1 MTKFKEW
8 LSKKQNII
16 IISTLVA
23 IPLFFLFAI
32 FFSEV
37 GSIISREDA
46 SIYYEFSISAFMV
59 SLTVVFAI
67 GAILNKIQWK
77 IGLNIIFAVLNV
89 GAILSFFAGNF
100 DSNNLAYSIIVLD
113 VYILSYWIV
122 NFCNK
127 LFLSLRKYIKREQF
141 TLKEIL
147 SIANKIIIGVITIVS
162 SILASLLVLKQLLS

>member
-37 GSIISREDA
+37 NSIISREDA
-46 SIYYEFSISAFMV
+46 SIYYEFTISAFMV
-59 SLTVVFAI
+59 SLVVVFAI
-67 GAILNKIQWK
+67 GTVLNKVKWK
-77 IGLNIIFAVLNV
+77 IVLNIIFALLNV

-100 DSNNLAYSIIVLD
+100 KSNNLAYPIIVLD
-113 VYILSYWIV
+113 IYILSYWIV
-122 NFCNK
+122 NFCYQ
-127 LFLSLRKYIKREQF
+127 SLASLKDYIKREQF

-147 SIANKIIIGVITIVS
+147 SIANKIIIGIVTIVS

>member
-1 MTKFKEW
+1 VTKFKEW

-23 IPLFFLFAI
+23 IPLLFLFAL

-37 GSIISREDA
+37 DSIISREDA
-46 SIYYEFSISAFMV
+46 SIYYEFAISAFV
-59 SLTVVFAI
+59 ASLVVVFAI
-67 GAILNKIQWK
+67 GTVLNKIKWK
-77 IGLNIIFAVLNV
+77 IVLNIIFALLNV

-100 DSNNLAYSIIVLD
+100 KSNNLAYPIIVID
-113 VYILSYWIV
+113 TYILSYWIV
-122 NFCNK
+122 NFFNQ
-127 LFLSLRKYIKREQF
+127 SLVSLKNYIKREKL

-147 SIANKIIIGVITIVS
+147 SVVNKIIIGVVTIVS